1 MATKLPPKY
10 KCDKCSMPALKH
22 IQFGLLIAEALASG
36 KPISDIPYDLE
47 WRNVCRIHRVEAC
60 TTFVYYDE
68 YDIP

>member
-1 MATKLPPKY
+1 
-10 KCDKCSMPALKH
+10 MPALKH

-68 YDIP
+68 YDVT